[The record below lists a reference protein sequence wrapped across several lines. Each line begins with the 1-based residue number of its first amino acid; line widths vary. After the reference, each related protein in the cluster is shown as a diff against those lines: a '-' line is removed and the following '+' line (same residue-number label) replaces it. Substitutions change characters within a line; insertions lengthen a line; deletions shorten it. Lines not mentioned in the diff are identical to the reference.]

1 VSEPATPFAI
11 RRILVALDASPYSLA
26 ALEMAANLAATL
38 EAELAGLFVEDVDL
52 LRMADA
58 PWAREIAYQGEASPT
73 SRTVMERKL
82 RAQSDQIRSILA
94 EAAERAQVRW
104 SFRTVR
110 GEVASALLAAAS
122 QHDIV
127 AMGRLGWSFAR
138 RPRIGSTALEL
149 AASSIPL
156 LLISQRAALQNLF
169 LLVYYDSSAAARNA
183 LEVAAKVAKSGAKAI
198 TVLVAASDF
207 ENRVSEIRR
216 LLHGQGL
223 EVRFKP
229 IDLDEEMSLSRAVKE
244 EGAVLLVLA
253 GRQLLKDRDA
263 FEALLRQVEVPLLVL
278 GDGFG
283 GREVE
288 PPRRAVG

>member
-1 VSEPATPFAI
+1 MSEPATPFAI

-58 PWAREIAYQGEASPT
+58 PSAREIAYQGEASPT

>member
-26 ALEMAANLAATL
+26 ALEMAANLAATM

-58 PWAREIAYQGEASPT
+58 PSAREIAFHGEAAPT
-73 SRTVMERKL
+73 SRTIMERKL
-82 RAQSDQIRSILA
+82 RAQSEQIRSVLA
-94 EAAERAQVRW
+94 EAAGRARVRW
-104 SFRTVR
+104 SFQTVR
-110 GEVASALLAAAS
+110 GEVASTLLAAAS
-122 QHDIV
+122 HHDIV
-127 AMGRLGWSFAR
+127 AMGRLGWSFGR

-149 AASSIPL
+149 AASRIPL
-156 LLISQRAALQNLF
+156 LLISQRAALQNLR
-169 LLVYYDSSAAARNA
+169 LLVYYDGSAAARNA
-183 LEVAAKVAKSGAKAI
+183 LLVASRVAKSGAKAI
-198 TVLVAASDF
+198 TVLVATLDF

-223 EVRFKP
+223 EVRLEP

-253 GRQLLKDRDA
+253 GRQLLKDREA
-263 FEALLRQVEVPLLVL
+263 FEALLREVEVPLLVL

-283 GREVE
+283 GKEIE
-288 PPRRAVG
+288 CPRRAVG

>member
-1 VSEPATPFAI
+1 MSEPATPFAI

-58 PWAREIAYQGEASPT
+58 PSAREIAYQGEASPT

-283 GREVE
+283 GREME
-288 PPRRAVG
+288 PPRSAVG